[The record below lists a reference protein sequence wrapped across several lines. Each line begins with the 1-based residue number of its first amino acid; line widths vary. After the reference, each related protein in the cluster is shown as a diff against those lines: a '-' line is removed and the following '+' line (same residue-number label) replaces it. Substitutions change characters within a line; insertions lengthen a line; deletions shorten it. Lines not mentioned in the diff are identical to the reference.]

1 MKIKKDVTVKKLN
14 VSKNIV
20 NASIKEYHAILLV
33 DAKGVRTVPRTL
45 WTLNTLKIP
54 IIALQW
60 KNKFKIK
67 HNIFKTS
74 I

>member
-33 DAKGVRTVPRTL
+33 DVKGVRTVLRM
-45 WTLNTLKIP
+45 
-54 IIALQW
+54 
-60 KNKFKIK
+60 
-67 HNIFKTS
+67 
-74 I
+74 